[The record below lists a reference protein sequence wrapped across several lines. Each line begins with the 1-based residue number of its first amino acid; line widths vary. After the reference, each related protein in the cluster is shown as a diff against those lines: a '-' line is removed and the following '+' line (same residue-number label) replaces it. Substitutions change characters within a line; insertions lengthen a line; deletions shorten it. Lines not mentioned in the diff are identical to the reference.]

1 MVGDQAIAD
10 YAVAIRRNPELADAY
25 DNRGVAYEKQGDQA
39 KADADF
45 AKARQLGYKP

>member
-1 MVGDQAIAD
+1 V
-10 YAVAIRRNPELADAY
+10 IRRSLTTLLRSVEILSY
-25 DNRGVAYEKQGDQA
+25 NRGVAYEKQGDQA